1 MTSTILVHEDD
12 HASHDNTCCI
22 CLDDM
27 KCSFIQSTMTETKI
41 CSPCNRVHD
50 EIGPVEKMKKKKKFL
65 KRLKLQRSRK
75 SQAHIQS
82 DGDNSNDN
90 VRVLDCGHKIHAKCY
105 KNLKHSALEEEV
117 SFKCPLCRQNL
128 KVNKSIRREAK
139 KKATEV
145 LASSPFVVAVV
156 FLLVIF

>member
-1 MTSTILVHEDD
+1 MHGDD
-12 HASHDNTCCI
+12 HDSHDNTCCI

-27 KCSFIQSTMTETKI
+27 KCSFIQSTMTESNQ
-41 CSPCNRVHD
+41 CSPCNRQHD
-50 EIGPVEKMKKKKKFL
+50 EIGLVKNMKKKKKL
-65 KRLKLQRSRK
+65 TKRLKLPRSKK
-75 SQAHIQS
+75 SQVHTQS

-90 VRVLDCGHKIHAKCY
+90 VRVLDCGHKIHQKCY
-105 KNLKHSALEEEV
+105 KNLKHSALKDEV
-117 SFKCPLCRQNL
+117 LFKCPLCRQNL
-128 KVNKSIRREAK
+128 KINKSIRREAK

>member
-1 MTSTILVHEDD
+1 MHGDD
-12 HASHDNTCCI
+12 HESHDNTCCI

-27 KCSFIQSTMTETKI
+27 KCSFIQSTMTESNQ
-41 CSPCNRVHD
+41 CSPCNQHD
-50 EIGPVEKMKKKKKFL
+50 EIGPVEKMKKKKKL
-65 KRLKLQRSRK
+65 TKRLKLPRSRK
-75 SQAHIQS
+75 SQVHAQS

-90 VRVLDCGHKIHAKCY
+90 VRVLDCGHKIHQKCY
-105 KNLKHSALEEEV
+105 KNLKHSALKEEF

-128 KVNKSIRREAK
+128 KINKSIRREAK